1 MQVKKG
7 TKLKK
12 EVLISIKGVQ
22 TVEDSQDVTELF
34 TQGLFYKKN
43 DNYYV
48 CYDESETTGFGG
60 CKTTLKIEKN
70 NRLTLIRAGEI
81 RSHLIIEL
89 GQRNVGH
96 YGVPGGD
103 VMVGVY
109 TKDYLNNLN
118 DDGGDL
124 YFKYSMDINSSLI
137 SDNEVFI
144 NVHQL
149 NEEKEGKVKNELN

>member
-1 MQVKKG
+1 
-7 TKLKK
+7 
-12 EVLISIKGVQ
+12 
-22 TVEDSQDVTELF
+22 
-34 TQGLFYKKN
+34 
-43 DNYYV
+43 
-48 CYDESETTGFGG
+48 
-60 CKTTLKIEKN
+60 KIEKN

-109 TKDYLNNLN
+109 TKDYLNTLN